1 MPGGYLNIYGIK
13 GTTYYTPS
21 FSYFDG
27 STIRVTLRPNGEV
40 QLPTPGVTTTTD
52 KTVVYAD
59 EPVAVGCTVGGANDT
74 FANYV
79 ITGVT
84 SADID
89 GASLTGQINL
99 TSQNP
104 FAWPDIPQVRVR
116 RGTLT
121 LNMIR
126 NLSGANKTMTVTF
139 TTSGGQVSS
148 RTVTLK
154 DMSTDSTRSGLTVV
168 GLGVNGTSYIT
179 GNGEGTPIGPGHK
192 VKITLATRDLANQSI
207 PYAITGS
214 GVTTFTI
221 SGASLTGNFTVV
233 NGNPSA
239 TQSLSSVEF
248 TVDPNLTGQ
257 KTLYLTVTFADAS
270 TNSTVI
276 YLTGA
281 GGGPPLP

>member
-1 MPGGYLNIYGIK
+1 
-13 GTTYYTPS
+13 
-21 FSYFDG
+21 
-27 STIRVTLRPNGEV
+27 
-40 QLPTPGVTTTTD
+40 
-52 KTVVYAD
+52 
-59 EPVAVGCTVGGANDT
+59 VGGANDT

-126 NLSGANKTMTVTF
+126 NMSGANKTMTVTF
-139 TTSGGQVSS
+139 TTSSGQTIS

-168 GLGVNGTSYIT
+168 GLGVDGTSYIT
-179 GNGEGTPIGPGHK
+179 GNGEATPIGPSHK

-281 GGGPPLP
+281 GGGPPPP